1 MPLFSSSFDLASVN
15 GGNGARIPGEAAD
28 DNASVVAVVGDFNGD
43 GIDDL
48 AFGAPG
54 HDPSAKADAGS
65 VYVIYGRA
73 SWPVSQGLGA
83 LGGAGFRID
92 GLNPGDLAGWSVAGA
107 GDLNGDGFDDLV
119 LGAPQADTGGA
130 RAGAAYVVFGSAAG
144 PGATLSLASLD
155 GANGFRIEGAAA
167 NDAFGYAVSAAGDL
181 NGDGFGDLVIGA
193 PQADPSGRDWAGSA
207 YVVFGKASGFAAD
220 LDLSTLN
227 GTNGFRIA
235 GALDG
240 DWVGEA
246 VSAAGDVNGDGYDDL
261 LIGAPTASPNGRY
274 EAGAAYLLLGS
285 AAGFSATLDLAAP
298 GSGVVRFVGAA
309 PGERLGDSLAALGD
323 VNGDGLADFA
333 IGAPGA
339 DPGGRADAG
348 AVYVIFGRAG
358 GFGSGIDLSALTPQA
373 GFRIL
378 GGAAGDVAGA
388 VVSAAGDLNRDGIGD
403 ILIGAPGR
411 DPAGRAEGGVA
422 YVIYGRAGSATDVDL
437 SLGGTAG
444 IRFDGASADDAA
456 GASVAGRGDFNGDGL
471 DDLLIGAPFGQGGG
485 SAETGVG
492 YVIFSPPLDQPTS
505 GPDTI
510 SGSNGPDSLNGLGGD
525 DLLRGVGGD
534 DLLNGGEGTDRAG
547 YGAASANFAWW
558 QDAGG
563 QWRVQDLRPG
573 APEGLDTLVDIEL
586 LQFTDRSFQIVGA
599 PTATALFYAYENVL
613 RAQPQ
618 TGEPAAFVGGLTAEV
633 GSGAKTLAE
642 AFEAIVARADGS
654 TAVAA
659 MSYQFFLGYA
669 PSKGGFDY
677 LVSPTG
683 PNPNNLNSAYYQFFN
698 LENRFINF
706 AVNLG
711 KLGEGAAGFSA
722 DYGDLTLRAA
732 TAKAYAEIFGLSPSA
747 DRLDAILNATFQI
760 DGQTLTRADYF
771 ASYGGDGLSGLGT
784 KAAMVGWL
792 MAEAAKA
799 DLGVLARSSN
809 AYLADLADGA
819 QFQVDLVG
827 TYAQPGWAYGDG

>member
-15 GGNGARIPGEAAD
+15 GGNGARIQGEAAG
-28 DNASVVAVVGDFNGD
+28 DNASVVAVIGDFNGD
-43 GIDDL
+43 GIDDV

-54 HDPSAKADAGS
+54 HDPSARSDAGS
-65 VYVIYGRA
+65 TYVVFGRA
-73 SWPVSQGLGA
+73 SWPVTQGLGA
-83 LGGAGFRID
+83 LSGVGFRID
-92 GLNPGDLAGWSVAGA
+92 GLAAGDLLGWSIAGA

-119 LGAPQADTGGA
+119 IGAPQADTGGA

-144 PGATLSLASLD
+144 PGASLSLAGLN
-155 GANGFRIEGAAA
+155 GANGFRIEGGAA

-227 GTNGFRIA
+227 GANGFRLT
-235 GALDG
+235 GAADG
-240 DWVGEA
+240 DWIGEA
-246 VSAAGDVNGDGYDDL
+246 VSAAGDVNGDGYGDL

-298 GSGVVRFVGAA
+298 GAGVTRFTGAA
-309 PGERLGDSLAALGD
+309 PGERLGDSLTALGD
-323 VNGDGLADFA
+323 VNGDGLMDFA
-333 IGAPGA
+333 LGAPGA

-348 AVYVIFGRAG
+348 TVYVIFGLAG
-358 GFGSGIDLSALTPQA
+358 GFGVGVDLAALTPQT

-378 GGAAGDVAGA
+378 GGAAQDVAGA

-403 ILIGAPGR
+403 ILVGAPGR
-411 DPAGRAEGGVA
+411 DPVGRSEGGVA
-422 YVIYGRAGSATDVDL
+422 YVIYGRAGAATDVDL

-444 IRFDGASADDAA
+444 IRFEGASADDAA
-456 GASVAGRGDFNGDGL
+456 GASVAGRGGFNGDGL
-471 DDLLIGAPFGQGGG
+471 DDILIGAPFGQAGGG
-485 SAETGVG
+485 AETGVG
-492 YVIFSPPLDQPTS
+492 YVIFSPPLDQPTQ

-510 SGSNGPDSLNGLGGD
+510 SGSNGPDTLNGLGGD
-525 DLLRGVGGD
+525 DV
-534 DLLNGGEGTDRAG
+534 LNGGAGSDRAG
-547 YGAASANFAWW
+547 YGASSANFAWW
-558 QDAGG
+558 QEAGG

-573 APEGLDTLVDIEL
+573 APEGVDALVDIEL

-599 PTATALFYAYENVL
+599 PAATTLFYAYEFVL

-633 GSGAKTLAE
+633 GSGAKTLDQ
-642 AFEAIVARADGS
+642 AFEAIVDRADGT

-677 LVSPTG
+677 LVSPSG

-711 KLGEGAAGFSA
+711 KLGEGAAGFST
-722 DYGDLTLRAA
+722 DYGGLTLRAA
-732 TAKAYAEIFGLSPSA
+732 TAQAYAEIFGLGPSEA
-747 DRLDAILNATFQI
+747 RLDAILNATFQI
-760 DGQTLTRADYF
+760 GGQTLTRADYF

-819 QFQVDLVG
+819 RFQVDLVG
-827 TYAQPGWAYGDG
+827 TYAQPDWAYGDG